1 MALFR
6 RRGETPEQQPQKKRG
21 GLIAGLIGAT
31 ATLSLVAIA
40 ALVWVWGV
48 YWGGGPEAPQGDST
62 TVVLRSGAGVSEIGR
77 TLHTAGVIRSPDMF
91 RAAASLTGADRRL
104 RAGEYEIETG
114 LSLAGVIDL
123 LVSGRVVRHFVT
135 IPEGRSSIQA
145 WDILNANEVLTGEIP
160 VPAEGSLL
168 PETYEVV
175 RGETR
180 AVVVERMQRAHDT
193 LLAELWAG
201 RAPNLPVRTPEE
213 AVILASIVEKETGL
227 AEERPQVA
235 AVFIS
240 RLRRGMR
247 LESDPTIVYGVN
259 GGRPLGRGIRRSE
272 LQRLTPYNTYL
283 IDGLPPTPIANPG
296 REALAAVLNPPETE
310 YLFFVADG
318 TGGHAFARTYEEHLA
333 NVARWRVIE
342 AQRAAEPV
350 EVLSPET
357 APRAVAGQAEPGES
371 LGLREKTQ

>member
-6 RRGETPEQQPQKKRG
+6 RRGETPEQKRG
-21 GLIAGLIGAT
+21 GLVAGLIGAT

-40 ALVWVWGV
+40 GLVWIWSV
-48 YWGGGPEAPQGDST
+48 YWGPGPRAVEGETT
-62 TVVLRSGAGVSEIGR
+62 TVILRSGAGVSEIGEA
-77 TLHTAGVIRSPDMF
+77 LHEAGVIRSPDMF
-91 RAAASLTGADRRL
+91 RAAASLSGADRRL
-104 RAGEYEIETG
+104 RAGEYEIESR
-114 LSLAGVIDL
+114 LSLSGVIDK
-123 LVSGRVVRHFVT
+123 LVSGEVVRHFVT
-135 IPEGRSSIQA
+135 LPEGRSSTQA
-145 WDILNANEVLTGEIP
+145 WDILNAEDVLTGEIP
-160 VPAEGSLL
+160 IPPEGSLL
-168 PETYEVV
+168 PETYEVT
-175 RGETR
+175 RGESR
-180 AVVVERMQRAHDT
+180 ADVVRRMQQAHDE

-201 RAPNLPVRTPEE
+201 RAPDLPIDTPEE

-272 LQRLTPYNTYL
+272 LQRQTPYNTYL

-318 TGGHAFARTYEEHLA
+318 SGGHAFARTYDEHLR
-333 NVARWRVIE
+333 NVARWRAIE
-342 AQRAAEPV
+342 AERAGEPA
-350 EVLSPET
+350 ET
-357 APRAVAGQAEPGES
+357 APPEAVLEDAREDAAGEGEP
-371 LGLREKTQ
+371 